1 MKKKYVFFM
10 LMLVMGTFLFAE
22 IPAVVKSVKG
32 KVEIRVPGGKWKKAK
47 QGMKIAKGYYISTGF
62 RSQAVIVL
70 GTSQVIVKQLTRME
84 LAKLIEK
91 EGTVST
97 SLNLRV
103 GRVRAH
109 VKTANGL
116 KQRFTLKSPISTAAV
131 RGTEFEFDG
140 RNLTVYEGTVAF
152 TNPLGQGRLVPAGI
166 GSMMTGSGLPLSGED
181 MVTLLTR
188 INPSTITIPDNIDIS
203 DILSL
208 LSGLTNVSIIL
219 NWGDSGEVGL
229 PDLPVE

>member
-32 KVEIRVPGGKWKKAK
+32 KVEIKAPGGSWQKAK

-62 RSQAVIVL
+62 RSEAVIVL

-84 LAKLIEK
+84 LEKLIEK

-97 SLNLRV
+97 TLNLRV

-109 VKTANGL
+109 VRTAKGL

-131 RGTEFEFDG
+131 RGTEFEYDG
-140 RNLTVYEGTVAF
+140 RNLTVYKGTVAF
-152 TNPLGQGRLVPAGI
+152 TTPLGQGRLVPAGSASKI
-166 GSMMTGSGLPLSGED
+166 TGSGLPQSGEE
-181 MVTLLTR
+181 MAALLAN
-188 INPSTITIPDNIDIS
+188 IDPSTLTIPEDLDMS
-203 DILSL
+203 KILEAL
-208 LSGLTNVSIIL
+208 NGLTNITIVL
-219 NWGDSGEVGL
+219 NWGGGTAV
-229 PDLPVE
+229 P

>member
-32 KVEIRVPGGKWKKAK
+32 KVEIRVPGGSWKKAK

-70 GTSQVIVKQLTRME
+70 GTSQVIVKQLTRMQ

-91 EGTVST
+91 QGTVST
-97 SLNLRV
+97 TLNLRV

-109 VKTANGL
+109 VKTSNGL

-131 RGTEFEFDG
+131 RGTEFEYDG

-152 TNPLGQGRLVPAGI
+152 TNLLGQGRLIPAGI
-166 GSMMTGSGLPLSGED
+166 SSAFTGSGLPLSGEE
-181 MVTLLTR
+181 MEALLTN
-188 INPSTITIPDNIDIS
+188 IVPSTLGLPESFDFS
-203 DILSL
+203 GMLARL
-208 LSGLTNVSIIL
+208 RGLTNITIVL
-219 NWGDSGEVGL
+219 NWGGSTM
-229 PDLPVE
+229 PAIPQ